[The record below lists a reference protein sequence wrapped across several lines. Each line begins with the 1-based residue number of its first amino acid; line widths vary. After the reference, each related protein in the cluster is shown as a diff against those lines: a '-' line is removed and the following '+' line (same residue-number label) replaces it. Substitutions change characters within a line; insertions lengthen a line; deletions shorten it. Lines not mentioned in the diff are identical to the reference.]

1 MCASV
6 TNFTDFTSTT
16 ALLYVVLRYVMLCLV
31 TGNDRVTFCLLVESS
46 QEPFCLL
53 VESFLFASW
62 TLWRQFIKMWLW
74 GLLEALDNN

>member
-6 TNFTDFTSTT
+6 TDFTDFTSTT
-16 ALLYVVLRYVMLCLV
+16 VLFYVVLCYVMLCFA
-31 TGNDRVTFCLLVESS
+31 TGNDRVTFCLLVASS
-46 QEPFCLL
+46 REPFCLL

>member
-6 TNFTDFTSTT
+6 TDFTDFTSTIV
-16 ALLYVVLRYVMLCLV
+16 LFYVVLCYVMLRFV

-46 QEPFCLL
+46 REPFCLL

>member
-6 TNFTDFTSTT
+6 TNFTEDFTSTT

-46 QEPFCLL
+46 RELL
-53 VESFLFASW
+53 VC
-62 TLWRQFIKMWLW
+62 
-74 GLLEALDNN
+74 